1 MEMSN
6 SLSFW
11 KRQIKICM
19 MLAVAFGM
27 VGCQTFDDIG
37 LKTREQVE
45 KEKRV
50 TQPEEGESK
59 PSEVVGEV
67 SQDVDKK
74 LFNIQDENV
83 RPKLGLILGPG
94 MALSLGHLGV
104 LKALND
110 QKLPIEVIAGVE
122 WSSLIA
128 ANYALNGAA
137 NDMAWKASQG
147 QLNVGVEKGFLRGE
161 IKETSEDE
169 VAKLIQTYTRGRA
182 ISNGKIKFIC
192 PALDVSNAKA
202 LYFKS
207 GSYGRALQ
215 SCMKA
220 PPLTQSEPRVW
231 ANLTDIESLAKEMR
245 RMGAE
250 KVILVNALPLGGG
263 LNWGE
268 RSSAVSPRDK
278 YFWAQVQRSMVQK
291 PNSVDHILTLN
302 TGGQSVLDF
311 KEKRNL
317 IQQSSTRADQ
327 FFRDLARKYSF

>member
-1 MEMSN
+1 
-6 SLSFW
+6 
-11 KRQIKICM
+11 
-19 MLAVAFGM
+19 M
-27 VGCQTFDDIG
+27 VGCQTFDILDV
-37 LKTREQVE
+37 KTRDQIE
-45 KEKRV
+45 KEKTV
-50 TQPEEGESK
+50 LPPDGPTSDTPEI
-59 PSEVVGEV
+59 VGEV

-110 QKLPIEVIAGVE
+110 QKLPLEVIAGVE

-161 IKETSEDE
+161 IKETTEEQLSN
-169 VAKLIQTYTRGRA
+169 LIQTYTRGRTIA
-182 ISNGKIKFIC
+182 NGRIKFIC
-192 PALDVSNAKA
+192 PALDVSSAKA
-202 LYFKS
+202 LYFKN
-207 GSYGRALQ
+207 GSYMRALQ

-231 ANLTDIESLAKEMR
+231 ANLTDIESLAQEMR
-245 RMGAE
+245 RMGVE
-250 KVILVNALPLGGG
+250 KIILVNALPLSGG

-268 RSSAVSPRDK
+268 RSASVSPRDK
-278 YFWAQVQRSMVQK
+278 YFWAQVQRSMTQK
-291 PNSVDHILTLN
+291 PKGVDHILNLS

-317 IQQSSTRADQ
+317 IQQSSVRADQ